1 MKLIRG
7 WLEAQLEATS
17 PSPIFAAVTSP
28 LASLYGAAVRRRNA
42 TYDTGR
48 REPQRLPGRVVS
60 IGNIAVG
67 GTGKSPITIA
77 LAQRLAAR
85 GARPAIVARGYGARL
100 SPDEAVVVLDGAV
113 VWESHGRGARPSD
126 EGRMQSAALPGVPI
140 VLGANRHA
148 AATACIAHVC
158 KSAPPTHWLL
168 DDGFQHR
175 ALARDVDIVLV
186 DAARPLGSGRL
197 LPAGNLREDPS
208 ALGRA
213 SLVIATRARD
223 SGDAERVRRELE
235 PYFRGPVV
243 AAPFHTAL
251 HGYDAAQHAPALFVA
266 GIANPARFRSAVE
279 GLGVA
284 VGASLFVPDHA
295 DLPAAALKA
304 ALEGC
309 RSVVTT
315 AKDYWRA
322 PELFLGLPAPVLVAE
337 LAPELDFAL
346 VDPLLF
352 S

>member
-1 MKLIRG
+1 MNVIRG

-17 PSPIFAAVTSP
+17 PSPVFAALTSP
-28 LASLYGAAVRRRNA
+28 LAHLYGAAVRRRNA
-42 TYDTGR
+42 AYDTGR
-48 REPQRLPGRVVS
+48 REAQRLPGRVVS

-85 GARPAIVARGYGARL
+85 GARPAIVARGYGAQL
-100 SPDEAVVVLDGAV
+100 ASDEVVVVVDGAV

-148 AATACIAHVC
+148 AAAACIAHVS
-158 KSAPPTHWLL
+158 KGALPTHWLL

-175 ALARDVDIVLV
+175 ALARDADIVLV

-197 LPAGNLREDPS
+197 LPAGNLREGPT
-208 ALGRA
+208 ALARA

-223 SGDAERVRRELE
+223 GSDAERVSSMLR
-235 PYFRGPVV
+235 PYYSGPVV
-243 AAPFHTAL
+243 AAPFWTAL
-251 HGYDAAQHAPALFVA
+251 PGYDAAEHAPALLVA
-266 GIANPARFRSAVE
+266 GIANPARFRSAIE
-279 GLGVA
+279 DLGVI
-284 VGASLFVPDHA
+284 VGGSLLVPDHGALVAA
-295 DLPAAALKA
+295 DLKA

-322 PELFLGLPAPVLVAE
+322 PELFAGLPAPVLVAD
-337 LAPELDFAL
+337 LAPKLDFAL